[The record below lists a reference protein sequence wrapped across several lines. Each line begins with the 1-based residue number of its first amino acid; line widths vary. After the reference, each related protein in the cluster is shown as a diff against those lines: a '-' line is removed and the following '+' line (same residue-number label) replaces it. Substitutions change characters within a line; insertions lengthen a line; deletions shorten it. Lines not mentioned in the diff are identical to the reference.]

1 LITGA
6 LPFTDAVGAEFDARK
21 FHRAAEARTSARHWR
36 KEKLAL
42 SRSQWLAA
50 KIDTAAGCKFTA
62 MVALPIFYALCGIP
76 VTQCA
81 CFPCYRSNM
90 TADEPIYC
98 EKHASIAETIRQTYS
113 KRLALEPCA
122 PNRKYSRAHRRF
134 VLTAVV
140 IVFSCHSYIDD
151 HCDNEINTNKAV
163 ADRGRLLQNNELMH
177 AGGYYFLTHLIPS
190 LWG

>member
-62 MVALPIFYALCGIP
+62 MVVADLLCALW
-76 VTQCA
+76 
-81 CFPCYRSNM
+81 N
-90 TADEPIYC
+90 
-98 EKHASIAETIRQTYS
+98 
-113 KRLALEPCA
+113 
-122 PNRKYSRAHRRF
+122 
-134 VLTAVV
+134 
-140 IVFSCHSYIDD
+140 SCH
-151 HCDNEINTNKAV
+151 TV
-163 ADRGRLLQNNELMH
+163 RLLSLQSDSRRADLLGKTRFYREND
-177 AGGYYFLTHLIPS
+177 PS
-190 LWG
+190 LF